1 MLPVEP
7 TLPYCQHY
15 AAKGVTM
22 SKRDFYEVLGVDK
35 TANEQE
41 IKIAY
46 RKLAMK
52 YHPDRN
58 PDDPAAE
65 EKFKEASMAYE
76 VLSDDSKRS
85 AYDRMGHAAFEN
97 GMGGG
102 GFGGG
107 NFQDIFG
114 DIFGGM
120 GGGRGGSAGGFQDI
134 FGDIFGGRTG
144 GGRSRRG
151 SDLRYML
158 DLTLEEAVQ
167 GTKKEI
173 TFTAPAPC
181 ETCDG
186 KGAKDSS
193 DIVTC
198 ATCGGAG
205 VVRMQQGFFAV
216 QQTCP
221 NCGGSGKQI
230 KNPCNDCHGSG
241 VKEKSRTLEVT
252 IPAGIDNGDRIRLT
266 GEGEAIAG
274 GESGDLYVEIR
285 VAQHPIF
292 TREGADLY
300 MDVPI
305 SFADAALGR
314 EVEVPTLEGRI
325 NLRIPEG
332 TQSHKVFRI
341 KGKGVTPV
349 RTTMKGDLLCRVVV
363 ETPTNLNNKQKE
375 LLRQLQSSMGDHQQS
390 PQKKSFFDK
399 LKEDVKDLFD

>member
-1 MLPVEP
+1 
-7 TLPYCQHY
+7 
-15 AAKGVTM
+15 M

-35 TANEQE
+35 SASEQE
-41 IKIAY
+41 IKRAY

-58 PDDPAAE
+58 PDDPQAE

-76 VLSDDSKRS
+76 VLSDEQKRS

-102 GFGGG
+102 GFGGA

-120 GGGRGGSAGGFQDI
+120 GGGRSAGGFQDI
-134 FGDIFGGRTG
+134 FGDIFGGGRG
-144 GGRSRRG
+144 GSRQRRG

-158 DLTLEEAVQ
+158 DLTLEEAVN
-167 GTKKEI
+167 GVKKEI
-173 TFTAPAPC
+173 TFTAPTPC

-186 KGAKDSS
+186 TGAKDPKA
-193 DIVTC
+193 ITTC
-198 ATCGGAG
+198 HTCGGVG

-221 NCGGSGKQI
+221 T
-230 KNPCNDCHGSG
+230 CHGSG
-241 VKEKSRTLEVT
+241 KEITEPCDVCHGSGIEEKSRTLEVT
-252 IPAGIDNGDRIRLT
+252 IPAGVDNGDRVRLS
-266 GEGEAIAG
+266 GEGEAVQG
-274 GESGDLYVEIR
+274 GESGDLYVEIQ
-285 VAQHPIF
+285 VQKHAIF
-292 TREGADLY
+292 TRDGADLL
-300 MDVPI
+300 MDIPI

-314 EVEVPTLEGRI
+314 EVEVPTLDGRV

-349 RTTMKGDLLCRVVV
+349 RTTMKGDLLCRVIV
-363 ETPTNLNNKQKE
+363 ETPTNLNNQQKD
-375 LLRQLQSSMGDHQQS
+375 LLRQLQESTGGHQHS
-390 PQKKSFFDK
+390 PHKKSFFDK

>member
-1 MLPVEP
+1 
-7 TLPYCQHY
+7 
-15 AAKGVTM
+15 M

-35 TANEQE
+35 TANQQE
-41 IKIAY
+41 IKKAY

-58 PDDPAAE
+58 PDDPAVE

-120 GGGRGGSAGGFQDI
+120 GGGRRGGSTGGFQDI

-230 KNPCNDCHGSG
+230 KNPCHDCHGSG
-241 VKEKSRTLEVT
+241 IKEKSRTLEVT

-325 NLRIPEG
+325 NLHIPEG

-363 ETPTNLNNKQKE
+363 ETPTNLNNEQKK

>member
-1 MLPVEP
+1 
-7 TLPYCQHY
+7 
-15 AAKGVTM
+15 M
-22 SKRDFYEVLGVDK
+22 SKRDFYEVLGVGK
-35 TANEQE
+35 TADEQE
-41 IKIAY
+41 IKKAY

-58 PDDPAAE
+58 PDDPEAE

-76 VLSDDSKRS
+76 VLSDANKRS

-120 GGGRGGSAGGFQDI
+120 GGGRGGNASGFQDI
-134 FGDIFGGRTG
+134 FGDIFGGARG
-144 GGRSRRG
+144 GSRQRRG
-151 SDLRYML
+151 ADLRYML
-158 DLTLEEAVQ
+158 DLTLEEAVN
-167 GTKKEI
+167 GAKKEI

-186 KGAKDSS
+186 KGTKDSS
-193 DIVTC
+193 DIVNC
-198 ATCGGAG
+198 STCGGAG

-221 NCGGSGKQI
+221 SCHGSGKQI
-230 KNPCNDCHGSG
+230 KNPCSDCHGSG
-241 VKEKSRTLEVT
+241 IKEKSRTLEVT
-252 IPAGIDNGDRIRLT
+252 IPAGVDNGDRVRLT
-266 GEGEAIAG
+266 GEGEAITG

-285 VAQHPIF
+285 VQKHPIF

-300 MDVPI
+300 MDVPV

-314 EVEVPTLEGRI
+314 EVEVPTLDGRV

-363 ETPTNLNNKQKE
+363 ETPTNLSNEQKD
-375 LLRQLQSSMGDHQQS
+375 LLRQLQSSMGEHQQS

-399 LKEDVKDLFD
+399 L